1 MATSTKAVAK
11 EMEKFISN
19 PGADILLTW
28 MQAVTD
34 SLQALAAQVDT
45 DRGSGTDGVDSLVVE
60 D

>member
-1 MATSTKAVAK
+1 MTSTKLTAK
-11 EMEKFISN
+11 ELEKFISN
-19 PGADILLTW
+19 PGTDILLAW

-45 DRGSGTDGVDSLVVE
+45 DRGSGTAGVDSLTVE